1 MQDFWNQRYA
11 ANDIVYG
18 KEPNSY
24 FKSILDSMR
33 PSSLLLPAEGEGRNA
48 VYAASKGW
56 DVTAFDYSAEA
67 QLKANVF
74 AAEKGVKMNYNVT
87 DINQFIP
94 EKKYDAIALIYV
106 HLSGE
111 ERKDFHYK
119 IANALAPGGTLILEA
134 FSKAQI
140 HNASGGPKSLDQLY
154 STEILFKD
162 FATLKMIELKEA
174 EIILDEGPFHHGK
187 ANVIRLMAK
196 K

>member
-11 ANDIVYG
+11 ANVIVYG
-18 KEPNSY
+18 KEPNGY

-56 DVTAFDYSAEA
+56 DVTAFDYSGEA
-67 QLKANVF
+67 QLKANAF
-74 AAEKGVKMNYNVT
+74 AAEKGVKMNYTVT

-119 IANALAPGGTLILEA
+119 IANALAPGGILILEA

-140 HNASGGPKSLDQLY
+140 LNASGGPKSLDQLY